1 MAAAAKATASTASP
15 PTSWRHGSGGGNG
28 DGVDCFTVYFVEA
41 QKLQLLRRNESFELT
56 LEPFTYE
63 LLLERRISFV
73 PIGLANM
80 LNVGGAVQG
89 FQTVKKDDGGG
100 GDVVAEVAVKGAKE
114 AYSSARLWAGARGEA
129 AEERHGWSRAED
141 GELDVPATE
150 SGLGKDAADDLD
162 GGGSLGGGGLVVEV
176 EGGLGALDGGHEE
189 GVEGTFPSIRNFSP
203 LF

>member
-1 MAAAAKATASTASP
+1 VA
-15 PTSWRHGSGGGNG
+15 
-28 DGVDCFTVYFVEA
+28 
-41 QKLQLLRRNESFELT
+41 
-56 LEPFTYE
+56 
-63 LLLERRISFV
+63 
-73 PIGLANM
+73 
-80 LNVGGAVQG
+80 
-89 FQTVKKDDGGG
+89 
-100 GDVVAEVAVKGAKE
+100 AEVAVKGAKE

-176 EGGLGALDGGHEE
+176 EGGLGALDGGPEE

-203 LF
+203 FF